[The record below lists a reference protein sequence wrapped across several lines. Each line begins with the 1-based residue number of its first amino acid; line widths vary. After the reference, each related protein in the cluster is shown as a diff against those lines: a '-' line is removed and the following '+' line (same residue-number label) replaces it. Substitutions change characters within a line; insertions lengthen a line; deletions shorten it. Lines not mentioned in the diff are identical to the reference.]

1 MLSGSHRLTYNYE
14 MLVNSNNVAQ
24 TLKLSIK
31 ADFVLLLFGLVMSVL
46 GGPAFAIDYF
56 EITKPKFIP
65 VKVGLIVC
73 KGDHGRGYLSYTPN
87 KNVADLEM

>member
-1 MLSGSHRLTYNYE
+1 
-14 MLVNSNNVAQ
+14 MLVNYNNVAQ

-65 VKVGLIVC
+65 VKVGLI
-73 KGDHGRGYLSYTPN
+73 GGRDTEV
-87 KNVADLEM
+87 VAVKKIFRENLEKVLYFQIIDGTREEFA